1 MDHAAVIRRTLF
13 GRNRR
18 QLRIF
23 GGRHKFKIY
32 RMAAAGSL
40 IHLHNQF
47 MVLTERQF
55 GIAEF
60 SVFGSPYQH
69 VTLTG
74 RQKSLSLCIGL
85 LPGYS
90 IELRIIIELE
100 LHTSIRH
107 RISMSVHD
115 RNCGLSRRCIV
126 TDYIDFRIS
135 RSDRHHF
142 LRSFITSED
151 LGMHQHT
158 ATGRSIEPTKVEYRF
173 GFAGSK
179 KIPFPV
185 RPCFYPC
192 MIVVGMRP
200 PGCVDLTSRDTHRT
214 QGGNQQGRFLATT
227 PVCRAYRCQR
237 RTGTG
242 IGGSIDSLLVAP
254 VVHLQN
260 GIIEGQRLDT
270 ILQFF
275 VKHYP
280 CTVQMLIVDPHRKYK
295 MTKQILRNNFSPRHL
310 IGSLLGG
317 AHVHQMKFSGIIGN
331 VCQRHIGIKELQSFA
346 FVRRQVR
353 IEYGKQIALRQPFFF
368 LIEVLL
374 HTLAVRSV
382 CNERTFAARGKQT
395 YQSEKSQKSCNS
407 FHNAIIKVEPQK

>member
-1 MDHAAVIRRTLF
+1 MSHAEVVLSTLF
-13 GRNRR
+13 GSNLR

-23 GGRHKFKIY
+23 GGRHKFEIR
-32 RMAAAGSL
+32 RMTVTGSL
-40 IHLHNQF
+40 VHLHSQL
-47 MVLTERQF
+47 MVLAERQC
-55 GIAEF
+55 GIAEL
-60 SVFGSPYQH
+60 SVFRCPYQH
-69 VTLTG
+69 VAFTG
-74 RQKSLSLCIGL
+74 CQRSLSLRIGP
-85 LPGYS
+85 LPGYGIKLS
-90 IELRIIIELE
+90 IIVEFE
-100 LHTSIRH
+100 LHTSIGH
-107 RISMSVHD
+107 RLALPVRY
-115 RNCGLSRRCIV
+115 RNRGLGRRCIV
-126 TDYIDFRIS
+126 TDYIDFRIIG
-135 RSDRHHF
+135 SDGHHF
-142 LRSFITSED
+142 FHSFITSENF
-151 LGMHQHT
+151 GMHQH
-158 ATGRSIEPTKVEYRF
+158 AAAGRSIEPTKVEYRF

-185 RPCFYPC
+185 CPCFYPR

-353 IEYGKQIALRQPFFF
+353 IKYGKQIALRQPFFF

>member
-1 MDHAAVIRRTLF
+1 M
-13 GRNRR
+13 
-18 QLRIF
+18 
-23 GGRHKFKIY
+23 
-32 RMAAAGSL
+32 
-40 IHLHNQF
+40 
-47 MVLTERQF
+47 
-55 GIAEF
+55 
-60 SVFGSPYQH
+60 
-69 VTLTG
+69 
-74 RQKSLSLCIGL
+74 
-85 LPGYS
+85 
-90 IELRIIIELE
+90 
-100 LHTSIRH
+100 
-107 RISMSVHD
+107 
-115 RNCGLSRRCIV
+115 
-126 TDYIDFRIS
+126 
-135 RSDRHHF
+135 
-142 LRSFITSED
+142 
-151 LGMHQHT
+151 
-158 ATGRSIEPTKVEYRF
+158 
-173 GFAGSK
+173 
-179 KIPFPV
+179 
-185 RPCFYPC
+185 
-192 MIVVGMRP
+192 
-200 PGCVDLTSRDTHRT
+200 
-214 QGGNQQGRFLATT
+214 
-227 PVCRAYRCQR
+227 
-237 RTGTG
+237 
-242 IGGSIDSLLVAP
+242 
-254 VVHLQN
+254 VHLQN

-368 LIEVLL
+368 LIEILL

>member
-1 MDHAAVIRRTLF
+1 
-13 GRNRR
+13 
-18 QLRIF
+18 
-23 GGRHKFKIY
+23 
-32 RMAAAGSL
+32 
-40 IHLHNQF
+40 

-90 IELRIIIELE
+90 IELRIIIEFE

-115 RNCGLSRRCIV
+115 RNCGLGRRCIV

-158 ATGRSIEPTKVEYRF
+158 TTGRSIEPTKVEYRF
-173 GFAGSK
+173 RFAGSK

-185 RPCFYPC
+185 CPCFYPR
-192 MIVVGMRP
+192 MIVVRMRP
-200 PGCVDLTSRDTHRT
+200 PGGVDLTGRDTHRT

-227 PVCRAYRCQR
+227 PVCRAHRCQR

-280 CTVQMLIVDPHRKYK
+280 CTVQMLIVHPHRKHE
-295 MTKQILRNNFSPRHL
+295 MTEHLLGHRFSPRHFL
-310 IGSLLGG
+310 GRLPGGS
-317 AHVHQMKFSGIIGN
+317 HIHQMKFAGVVGY
-331 VCQRHIGIKELQSFA
+331 VCQRHIGIEKLQCLTLI
-346 FVRRQVR
+346 RRQVR
-353 IEYGKQIALRQPFFF
+353 IENSEQIALRQLFLF

-382 CNERTFAARGKQT
+382 CNERTSATRGQQT
-395 YQSEKSQKSCNS
+395 YQSEKSQKLCNS
-407 FHNAIIKVEPQK
+407 FHNPYY